1 MRHEGTST
9 LSIVLLNDQ
18 LNAIDTSLVQ
28 TLLTPVTYDIDPVNP
43 AADALLLS
51 LRKLE
56 QEAVILADLPP
67 ESVVQDVDIA
77 LTALVD
83 LLPQNIG
90 FIECET
96 GALQ

>member
-56 QEAVILADLPP
+56 QEAVILAHLPP